1 MSNTNRFQ
9 ALADDT
15 AFEDADVSM
24 GSSPDESA
32 LVVYQHDTGKTQ
44 ENNQEG
50 WGDEDLQDLEQ
61 EDSDDSNPETE
72 ANPDTDRQR
81 KVSQGPRD
89 APQGGVTPSLTNPA
103 KRILGRGRGGGMTQN
118 DLDRPGLLT
127 PIAEGTDGDTEVE
140 SDPGSILRNAK
151 PPPENDIPDEQK
163 IFFTFR
169 AQLTYGLKKGI
180 KIHLPDLFWQWV
192 KISYSQIP
200 DFALL
205 PFDDELGQAIHTPDQ
220 VPENNSTFYKEYY
233 HNHRVLQHGN
243 LTGMIHFRCSV
254 SWNKIKRVQHEYFQW
269 LHANN
274 VYLNLTKFKT
284 DTLVVSGF
292 FVGAHP
298 GHLRREDAEQELRT
312 RLNLPPE
319 FQFQLSSRTISVPM
333 PNGTNR
339 YSFPAV
345 AIETSARLGKRLRE
359 AMFSLP
365 KPSDAKRQYP

>member
-1 MSNTNRFQ
+1 MLRLRSL
-9 ALADDT
+9 LAI
-15 AFEDADVSM
+15 M
-24 GSSPDESA
+24 
-32 LVVYQHDTGKTQ
+32 
-44 ENNQEG
+44 EG
-50 WGDEDLQDLEQ
+50 VAE
-61 EDSDDSNPETE
+61 PETE
-72 ANPDTDRQR
+72 EADHQSPET
-81 KVSQGPRD
+81 KEVE
-89 APQGGVTPSLTNPA
+89 V
-103 KRILGRGRGGGMTQN
+103 GRGLTHLLVGTVPPQPIVPEKH
-118 DLDRPGLLT
+118 RPGPLT
-127 PIAEGTDGDTEVE
+127 PLGERTDGEAVE

-163 IFFTFR
+163 IFFTFH
-169 AQLTYGLKKGI
+169 AQLTYGLKKGT
-180 KIHLPDLFWQWV
+180 KIHLPDLFRQWV
-192 KISYSQIP
+192 EISYSQIP

-220 VPENNSTFYKEYY
+220 VPEDDFTFYKEYY

-254 SWNKIKRVQHEYFQW
+254 SWNKIKRVQDEYFQW

-298 GHLRREDAEQELRT
+298 GHLRREDARQELRA

-333 PNGTNR
+333 LNGTNR

-345 AIETSARLGKRLRE
+345 AIETSARLGKHLRE

-365 KPSDAKRQYP
+365 KPSDAKRQYPYTGIYQFVPVLTSKEWPIQDIPTSQSTHQNMPESASDLLGESTRCPQCYRN